1 MIEKELKM
9 QNQNTIKKIILGFL
23 ACATI
28 GFIYYDVELKNSN
41 DNTPQIRSQLRPKIE
56 EMKKTGHI
64 KKNVD
69 MRQQSTHGKPS
80 MGKPSMGKPSMGKP
94 GMGKPGMGKPGM
106 GKQKEFYNKKQ
117 IVMDKNFSGIGA
129 MIIKLGDFVYIQKI
143 IPNGPANNA
152 GLQIGDKIISID
164 SKNTN
169 NLTSREIAKI
179 INGKAGTLVTL
190 EIERQDGTTIA
201 LSIERAVLNLKGNIV
216 S

>member
-1 MIEKELKM
+1 M

-69 MRQQSTHGKPS
+69 MRQQSTHGKPD
-80 MGKPSMGKPSMGKP
+80 MGKPSMGKPS
-94 GMGKPGMGKPGM
+94 M

-169 NLTSREIAKI
+169 NLTSREITKI